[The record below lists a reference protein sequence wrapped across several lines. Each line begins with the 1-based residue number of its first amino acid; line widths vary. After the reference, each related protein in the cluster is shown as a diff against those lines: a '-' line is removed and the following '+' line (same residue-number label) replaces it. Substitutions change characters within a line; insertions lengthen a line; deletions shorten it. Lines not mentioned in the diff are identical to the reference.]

1 MTKEIFGNT
10 NNRQERIQ
18 CSISLRVAL
27 NHIRA
32 DDEVHIAMCMCVGQ
46 KSETVYPT
54 VFDNAHASR
63 GCASA
68 SECVASLWHTA
79 AARLQETKYPSRLR
93 NVYGGWIGESNY
105 SYADYRAADQVDAG
119 NNQLRVVEVLTD
131 AQGPAVQ
138 VKVTNEVES
147 AVMRAKA
154 AAERLQLN
162 GNEQSK
168 ASHAGVQIVRTSNQD
183 LSSTNLMIPA
193 VLPIS
198 ERHNFANNNN
208 NNNSSRG
215 SNDKNSIGPMAGDE
229 QLLRLQDYN
238 LLYNAERQTYF
249 QLHSSSGRGPSGPSN
264 GNRLLHQVV
273 GNKLSAAFGLNVNAN
288 DGNQKAIQMTTQT
301 VRLYDAASL
310 RQSHFNPFQP
320 TRIII
325 HGWLGNAHA
334 NVYSYLVPA
343 YLNISDSSY
352 NIFTVD
358 WGRGAI
364 ADYITASY
372 RVKPVGQVLAKFL
385 DFLHVEAGM
394 QFEDLQLIGFSMGAH
409 IAGLASKHVQT
420 GHVRVIRALD
430 PALPFFRYAQETER
444 LSRND
449 ASYVEVLHT
458 SVGSYGFDRPLGHAD
473 FYANWGS
480 QQPGCF
486 WHECSHWRAFA
497 LFKESLES
505 VAFEAKGCQPSE
517 WQQLIRHKRCPQP
530 TGSSLHMGGDLSEL
544 SMEQLAQREGVYY
557 FETHAK
563 PPYDMGPA
571 T

>member
-1 MTKEIFGNT
+1 MAT
-10 NNRQERIQ
+10 
-18 CSISLRVAL
+18 
-27 NHIRA
+27 
-32 DDEVHIAMCMCVGQ
+32 
-46 KSETVYPT
+46 
-54 VFDNAHASR
+54 
-63 GCASA
+63 
-68 SECVASLWHTA
+68 
-79 AARLQETKYPSRLR
+79 
-93 NVYGGWIGESNY
+93 
-105 SYADYRAADQVDAG
+105 
-119 NNQLRVVEVLTD
+119 
-131 AQGPAVQ
+131 QGPAVQ
-138 VKVTNEVES
+138 GKVTNEVES

-162 GNEQSK
+162 ANEKSK
-168 ASHAGVQIVRTSNQD
+168 ASHAGMQIVRTSNQD
-183 LSSTNLMIPA
+183 ISSMNLMTPA

-198 ERHNFANNNN
+198 ERHNFENNNN
-208 NNNSSRG
+208 NNNS
-215 SNDKNSIGPMAGDE
+215 NTDKNSTGPMVGDE

-249 QLHSSSGRGPSGPSN
+249 QLHSSSRRGPSGLSY
-264 GNRLLHQVV
+264 GNRLLQQYV
-273 GNKLSAAFGLNVNAN
+273 GNKLSAAFGLNVN
-288 DGNQKAIQMTTQT
+288 DGKESIMQLTTQT

-334 NVYSYLVPA
+334 NVYNYLVPA
-343 YLNISDSSY
+343 YLKLSDGSY

-409 IAGLASKHVQT
+409 IAGLAAKHVQT

-430 PALPFFRYAQETER
+430 PALPFFRYAQEKER

-458 SVGSYGFDRPLGHAD
+458 SVGSYGFDRPLGHVD

-497 LFKESLES
+497 LFKESLEGT
-505 VAFEAKGCQPSE
+505 VFEARGCQPSE
-517 WQQLIRHKRCPQP
+517 WQQLTRHKRCPQP
-530 TGSSLHMGGDLSEL
+530 TGSRLHMGGDLGTL

-557 FETHAK
+557 FETQAR